1 MKKKKILKGILISLL
16 LQLGFVSVQAQAT
29 LDKVVKA
36 IAQVE
41 SKNDEKLVSKNKAHV
56 GLLQISKITV
66 DECNKILGLKKYS
79 YNDRY
84 DRDKSI
90 EMFYIIQNKYNS
102 KGDVER
108 AIRIWN
114 GGPFCKNY
122 RKTDKYY
129 KRVMNVYNQLEG

>member
-1 MKKKKILKGILISLL
+1 MKRKRILRSVLISLL
-16 LQLGFVSVQAQAT
+16 LHLGVVGVHAQAK

-41 SKNDEKLVSKNKAHV
+41 SKNDEKVVSKNKIHV

-66 DECNKILGLKKYS
+66 DECNKILGKKKYS

-84 DRDKSI
+84 SRVKSI
-90 EMFYIIQNKYNS
+90 EMFYIIQGKYNS
-102 KGDVER
+102 NNNVER
-108 AIRIWN
+108 AIRLWN
-114 GGPFCKNY
+114 GGPFCKDK

-129 KRVMNVYNQLEG
+129 KRVMKVYNQLED

>member
-1 MKKKKILKGILISLL
+1 MKRKILKSVLISLML
-16 LQLGFVSVQAQAT
+16 HLGFVGVHAQAK

-41 SKNDEKLVSKNKAHV
+41 SKNNERVVSNNKVHV

-66 DECNKILGLKKYS
+66 DECNKIIGKKKYS

-84 DRDKSI
+84 SREKSI
-90 EMFYIIQNKYNS
+90 EMFYIIQDKYNS
-102 KGDVER
+102 KYDVEK

-114 GGPFCKNY
+114 GGPFCKDK

-129 KRVMNVYNQLEG
+129 KRVMKVYVSIKS